1 MSAQLGEGLARLRV
15 GGTPLSRTAR
25 IQKIAST
32 DTPPRPN
39 GETRDCR
46 ITAARYCNSARTPLA
61 LGPPNPK
68 EFDSARRTGRS
79 FAAWG
84 VRSMSAQLGEGLSRL
99 RVGGTTLSRIARI
112 EKIASTAPAAPS
124 RWPIADLVDD
134 IDTFFTASPNNRR
147 TAPTSISSPSGV
159 EVPCALM

>member
-1 MSAQLGEGLARLRV
+1 MLCLFVTFFFFKQKTAYEMRISDWRSDVCSSDLVTAAIAVRN
-15 GGTPLSRTAR
+15 PSR
-25 IQKIAST
+25 
-32 DTPPRPN
+32 
-39 GETRDCR
+39 R
-46 ITAARYCNSARTPLA
+46 ITACRYCNSARTTLA
-61 LGPPNPK
+61 LVPPNPK

-124 RWPIADLVDD
+124 RWPIADLVRSEEHTSELQSLLR
-134 IDTFFTASPNNRR
+134 ISYAVLCLKKNNK
-147 TAPTSISSPSGV
+147 
-159 EVPCALM
+159 

>member
-1 MSAQLGEGLARLRV
+1 M
-15 GGTPLSRTAR
+15 R
-25 IQKIAST
+25 IS
-32 DTPPRPN
+32 DWSS
-39 GETRDCR
+39 DVC
-46 ITAARYCNSARTPLA
+46 SSDL
-61 LGPPNPK
+61 LVPPNPK

-134 IDTFFTASPNNRR
+134 IDTFFTASDRKSTRLN
-147 TAPTSISSPSGV
+147 SSH
-159 EVPCALM
+159 